1 MFERQADC
9 RAFSRAWAKTGNRM
23 AARMAMMAMTTSS
36 SINVNPSR
44 RRDAVMELLL
54 LGGLVSTDDCPRRG
68 RIPAFRLHVLGHLPL
83 DRSVDFRYDG
93 TIEAFRLE
101 CLNVAAMEEPNAFCN
116 VTRWERARRPRPE
129 PERRD
134 DRPRTDPTDS
144 AARGGAAW

>member
-54 LGGLVSTDDCPRRG
+54 LGGRVSTDYCPRRD
-68 RIPAFRLHVLGHLPL
+68 RIPAFRLYVRGHLPL
-83 DRSVDFRYDG
+83 DRSVHFRYDG
-93 TIEAFRLE
+93 IIQVFRCSGWNRPIPRTPEYPSPWEEPDAFRD
-101 CLNVAAMEEPNAFCN
+101 VA
-116 VTRWERARRPRPE
+116 RRQRARWP
-129 PERRD
+129 
-134 DRPRTDPTDS
+134 
-144 AARGGAAW
+144 W